1 VQLVFTI
8 RCAKP
13 TTIILSGWSWLCGR
27 SSTTDQEAWD
37 PVYRFSGADKI
48 VLAKTTPGGDIG
60 CGRRI
65 VGNDGDYAP
74 DADGFDSP
82 SQLDDRQRAA
92 HPATIEH

>member
-1 VQLVFTI
+1 MQLVFTI
-8 RCAKP
+8 SLREANHNHP
-13 TTIILSGWSWLCGR
+13 SGVVLAGR
-27 SSTTDQEAWD
+27 SSTTDQEARD
-37 PVYRFSGADKI
+37 PIYRFAGADKI

-65 VGNDGDYAP
+65 VGNDGDDAP

-82 SQLDDRQRAA
+82 GQLDDGQRAA